1 MSQPSALQDM
11 VEQHS
16 VKSLHFPDFAVL
28 IRSPAWRQQALALEA
43 HVGLWKP
50 WDWKEEKST
59 VVVF

>member
-1 MSQPSALQDM
+1 M

-50 WDWKEEKST
+50 WDWKEEKSM